1 MLFCISRDIQASLK
15 FQEEI
20 AEGRDDS
27 VIDAAPNDH
36 HDYDKGFESP
46 VMVDSRMAIDSKIH
60 KMRTQVFPH

>member
-27 VIDAAPNDH
+27 VIDAAANDN

-46 VMVDSRMAIDSKIH
+46 AMLDSRMAIDNKIH
-60 KMRTQVFPH
+60 KMRT